1 MVFPSGGANTPN
13 PADSANPFSCPLTQK
28 DIAVKGTR
36 VVSVL
41 SLEEQGCRVHL
52 DVGNHHLF
60 EHTEVYVGVRT
71 TLLSLSRHFLLLFF
85 SPSAKFTAVSAARLK
100 AAEQLE
106 RLMTSLHKLLK

>member
-36 VVSVL
+36 VVGVL
-41 SLEEQGCRVHL
+41 RLGEQGCRVHL
-52 DVGNHHLF
+52 NVGNHHLL
-60 EHTEVYVGVRT
+60 EHTEVHVGVRT

-85 SPSAKFTAVSAARLK
+85 SPSATFTTISAARLN

-106 RLMTSLHKLLK
+106 RLS